1 MTVSAHD
8 DPTGPFGY
16 TPDNAKW
23 DTVASEALQRAQNF
37 ANAAARSVADWV
49 VARLPMDAFRI
60 NHYRR
65 ARAAEQYAHAVYVEA
80 KGREGGARTRDP
92 RIMSPLL

>member
-1 MTVSAHD
+1 MAESAHD

-16 TPDNAKW
+16 TSDLARW
-23 DTVASEALQRAQNF
+23 DTEAGMALQRAQNF

-49 VARLPMDAFRI
+49 VARVPVDAFRI

-65 ARAAEQYAHAVYVEA
+65 AVAAERYAHAVYEEA
-80 KGREGGARTRDP
+80 LGLP
-92 RIMSPLL
+92 RVGSR

>member
-1 MTVSAHD
+1 MTIIGHN

-16 TPDNAKW
+16 TPDNTKW
-23 DTVASEALQRAQNF
+23 ETTASEALQRAQNF

-60 NHYRR
+60 SHYSR
-65 ARAAEQYAHAVYVEA
+65 ARAAERYAHAVYQEA
-80 KGREGGARTRDP
+80 IGKT
-92 RIMSPLL
+92 S

>member
-1 MTVSAHD
+1 MMDSAHH

-16 TPDNAKW
+16 APDDARW
-23 DTVASEALQRAQNF
+23 DSEAGAALQRAQNF
-37 ANAAARSVADWV
+37 ANAAARSIADWV

-65 ARAAEQYAHAVYVEA
+65 AVAAERYAHAVYEEA
-80 KGREGGARTRDP
+80 IGLP
-92 RIMSPLL
+92 RVG